1 LLPLYD
7 FTVVLINDSIIKDKG
22 RINIYDSVHSITF
35 KEKGKKETYKPSDT
49 KELFRITPDGMKI
62 SGVPNDSCWLFKTE
76 IGKVNLFSC
85 IAEPNTEM
93 ITAMQVGNEAPVEK
107 LDK

>member
-22 RINIYDSVHSITF
+22 RINIYDSVHS
-35 KEKGKKETYKPSDT
+35 
-49 KELFRITPDGMKI
+49 PDGMKI